1 MKKLSPIYKNII
13 TKKIG
18 HNKEIERI
26 SKSTINHNK
35 YDTLK
40 EIFNGNGFAFNKDVL
55 ITTKDK
61 IYDTSLISKNSNY
74 VLTIDNDMI
83 NIKDI
88 IDITI
93 K

>member
-18 HNKEIERI
+18 HNKEIERV
-26 SKSTINHNK
+26 SKSTINNK
-35 YDTLK
+35 YDVLK

-61 IYDTSLISKNSNY
+61 IYDTSLISKNNNY
-74 VLTIDNDMI
+74 VLTIDNDKI
-83 NIKDI
+83 NINDI